1 MNKEQ
6 DQKITEQV
14 LKDDLWEQKSDL
26 KGWELTKAF
35 LDKLEKQYE
44 KKHDKTK

>member
-1 MNKEQ
+1 MTKEREL
-6 DQKITEQV
+6 TEQV
-14 LKDDLWEQKSDL
+14 LKEDLEEQKSDL

-44 KKHDKTK
+44 KKHDKTN